1 MTIRNPRLK
10 DYSNEQFLYLT
21 TTGRKTGLL
30 REIEIWFVERDG
42 HLYVLAEHGYRA
54 HWVQNVVANSSVTV
68 RLSGMRWKAIGRV
81 LDSEHDVEL
90 YTEVRALARN
100 KYGWGD
106 GLPVEFRLQE
116 ALQD

>member
-1 MTIRNPRLK
+1 MTIGNRRTT

-21 TTGRKTGLL
+21 TTGRKTGLP

-42 HLYVLAEHGYRA
+42 CLYVLAEHGHRA
-54 HWVQNVVANSSVTV
+54 QWVQNILANSSATI
-68 RLSGMRWKAIGRV
+68 RLSGKRWKAKGRV
-81 LDSEHDVEL
+81 LDSGSDVESF
-90 YTEVRALARN
+90 TEVRALARD

-116 ALQD
+116 ELQD